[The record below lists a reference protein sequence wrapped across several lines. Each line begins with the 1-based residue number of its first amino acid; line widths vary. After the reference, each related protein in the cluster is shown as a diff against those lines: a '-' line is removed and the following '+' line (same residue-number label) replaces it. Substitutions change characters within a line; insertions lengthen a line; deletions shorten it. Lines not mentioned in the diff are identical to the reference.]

1 MKKSRILPVIVLSLM
16 FTIGHKPVEP
26 LFVKVKG
33 TQFMRNGKPYR
44 FMGANYWQGMNLG
57 SQGESGDRNR
67 LKRELDQMRSLG
79 ITNLRILAL
88 SEGPDGS
95 MLRLRPSVQDSPG
108 IFREE
113 LLQGL
118 DFLLEEMRRRDMTA
132 VVVLNNFW
140 PWSGGM
146 AQYNLWTGADSI
158 PYPPPHG
165 KGTWDSYQKYTAG
178 FYATPKAIALYHQAV
193 EKIIGRTNSISKK
206 PYRDD
211 PTIMSWQLANEPRE
225 FGHDKKYFKW
235 VKKSSDLIRQLDENH
250 LICIGNEGILD
261 NLVGSTYKKT
271 AALKNINYLT
281 VHLWPENWGW
291 YAPKNP
297 DESFETT
304 RRKSIAYL
312 EKNAEVSKMVLKP
325 IVLEEFGLARDG
337 GSYEASAEVNMR
349 NKFYQFLYETTLG
362 NPNSPYR
369 GMNFWAIGGEG
380 RPRQPETFWQAG
392 DDYIGDP
399 PHEKQGWYSVYF
411 TDSSTFEWL
420 KKVQK

>member
-1 MKKSRILPVIVLSLM
+1 MRLFPI
-16 FTIGHKPVEP
+16 
-26 LFVKVKG
+26 LFVLFLTDLTAQSIDKSSFVQTEKG
-33 TQFMRNGKPYR
+33 DFILNDKAYTYIGT
-44 FMGANYWQGMNLG
+44 NYWYAAFVSMDQKGK
-57 SQGESGDRNR
+57 ERIV
-67 LKRELDQMRSLG
+67 RELDFLKEAG
-79 ITNLRILAL
+79 VLNLRLMA
-88 SEGPDGS
+88 SGEGPKTEPFRITPT
-95 MLRLRPSVQDSPG
+95 LQESVGDWN
-108 IFREE
+108 ENV
-113 LLQGL
+113 LTGL
-118 DFLLEEMRRRDMTA
+118 DFVLAEMGKRNMKG
-132 VVVLNNFW
+132 VLCLNNFFY
-140 PWSGGM
+140 WSGGM
-146 AQYNLWTGADSI
+146 AQYVSWFTGEEI
-158 PYPPPHG
+158 PYPEEHS
-165 KGTWDSYQKYTAG
+165 WDAYMRFSARFYTL
-178 FYATPKAIALYHQAV
+178 PKATKLYYDLI
-193 EKIIGRTNSISKK
+193 EKLVSRKNTITNVL
-206 PYRDD
+206 YVND

-235 VKKSSDLIRQLDENH
+235 VKKSSDLIRKLDKNH

-312 EKNAEVSKMVLKP
+312 EKNAEVSRSVLKP

-362 NPNSPYR
+362 NPDSPYR

-411 TDSSTFEWL
+411 TDSTTFEWL

>member
-1 MKKSRILPVIVLSLM
+1 MRLFPI
-16 FTIGHKPVEP
+16 
-26 LFVKVKG
+26 LFVLFLTDLTAQSIDKSSFVQTEKG
-33 TQFMRNGKPYR
+33 DFILNDKAYTYIGT
-44 FMGANYWQGMNLG
+44 NYWYAAFVSMDQKGK
-57 SQGESGDRNR
+57 ERIV
-67 LKRELDQMRSLG
+67 RELDFLKEAG
-79 ITNLRILAL
+79 VLNLRLMA
-88 SEGPDGS
+88 SGEGPKTEPFRITPT
-95 MLRLRPSVQDSPG
+95 LQESVGDWN
-108 IFREE
+108 ENV
-113 LLQGL
+113 LTGL
-118 DFLLEEMRRRDMTA
+118 DFVLAEMGKRNMKG
-132 VVVLNNFW
+132 VLCLNNFFY
-140 PWSGGM
+140 WSGGM
-146 AQYNLWTGADSI
+146 AQYVSWFTGEEI
-158 PYPPPHG
+158 PYPEEHS
-165 KGTWDSYQKYTAG
+165 WDAYMRFSARFYTL
-178 FYATPKAIALYHQAV
+178 PKATKLYYDLI
-193 EKIIGRTNSISKK
+193 EKLVSRKNTITNVL
-206 PYRDD
+206 YVND

-235 VKKSSDLIRQLDENH
+235 VKKSSDLIRKLDKNH

-312 EKNAEVSKMVLKP
+312 EKNAEVSRSVLKP

-362 NPNSPYR
+362 NPDSPYR

-411 TDSSTFEWL
+411 TDSTTFEWL
-420 KKVQK
+420 KKVKK

>member
-1 MKKSRILPVIVLSLM
+1 MRLFPI
-16 FTIGHKPVEP
+16 
-26 LFVKVKG
+26 LFVLFLTDLTAQSIDKSSFVQTEKG
-33 TQFMRNGKPYR
+33 NFILDNKAYTYIGT
-44 FMGANYWQGMNLG
+44 NYWYAAFVAMDQKGK
-57 SQGESGDRNR
+57 ERIV
-67 LKRELDQMRSLG
+67 RELDFLKEAG
-79 ITNLRILAL
+79 VLNLRLMA
-88 SEGPDGS
+88 SGEGPKTEPFRITPT
-95 MLRLRPSVQDSPG
+95 LQESVGDWN
-108 IFREE
+108 ENV
-113 LLQGL
+113 LVGL
-118 DFLLEEMRRRDMTA
+118 DFVLAEMDKRNMKG
-132 VVVLNNFW
+132 VLCLNNFFY
-140 PWSGGM
+140 WSGGM
-146 AQYNLWTGADSI
+146 AQYVSWFTGEKI
-158 PYPPPHG
+158 PYPEEHS
-165 KGTWDSYQKYTAG
+165 WDEYMRFSARFYTL
-178 FYATPKAIALYHQAV
+178 PKATKLYNDLI
-193 EKIIGRTNSISKK
+193 EKLVSRKNTITNVL
-206 PYRDD
+206 YVND

-235 VKKSSDLIRQLDENH
+235 VKKSSNLIRQLDENH

-304 RRKSIAYL
+304 KIKSKAYI
-312 EKNAEVSKMVLKP
+312 EKNAEVSKSVLKP

-337 GSYEASAEVNMR
+337 GSYETSAEVNMR

-362 NPNSPYR
+362 NPGSPYR

-411 TDSSTFEWL
+411 TDSTTFEWL

>member
-1 MKKSRILPVIVLSLM
+1 MRLFPI
-16 FTIGHKPVEP
+16 
-26 LFVKVKG
+26 LFVLFLTDLTAQSIDKSSFVQTEKG
-33 TQFMRNGKPYR
+33 DFILNDKAYTYIGT
-44 FMGANYWQGMNLG
+44 NYWYAAFVSMDQKGK
-57 SQGESGDRNR
+57 ERIV
-67 LKRELDQMRSLG
+67 RELDFLKEAG
-79 ITNLRILAL
+79 VLNLRLMA
-88 SEGPDGS
+88 SGEGPKTEPFRITPT
-95 MLRLRPSVQDSPG
+95 LQESVGDWN
-108 IFREE
+108 ENV
-113 LLQGL
+113 LTGL
-118 DFLLEEMRRRDMTA
+118 DFVLAEMGKRNMKG
-132 VVVLNNFW
+132 VLCLNNFFY
-140 PWSGGM
+140 WSGGM
-146 AQYNLWTGADSI
+146 AQYVSWFTGEEI
-158 PYPPPHG
+158 PYPEEHS
-165 KGTWDSYQKYTAG
+165 WDAYMRFSARFYTL
-178 FYATPKAIALYHQAV
+178 PKATKLYYDLI
-193 EKIIGRTNSISKK
+193 EKLVSRKNTITNVL
-206 PYRDD
+206 YVND

-235 VKKSSDLIRQLDENH
+235 VKKSSDLIRKLDKNH

-312 EKNAEVSKMVLKP
+312 KKNAEVSKSVLKP

-337 GSYEASAEVNMR
+337 GSYEASAAVNMR

-411 TDSSTFEWL
+411 TDSTTFEWL
-420 KKVQK
+420 KKVKK

>member
-1 MKKSRILPVIVLSLM
+1 MRLFPI
-16 FTIGHKPVEP
+16 
-26 LFVKVKG
+26 LFVLFLTDLTAQSIDKSSFVQTEKG
-33 TQFMRNGKPYR
+33 NFILDNKAYTYIGT
-44 FMGANYWQGMNLG
+44 NYWYAAFVSMDQKGK
-57 SQGESGDRNR
+57 ERIV
-67 LKRELDQMRSLG
+67 RELDFLKEAG
-79 ITNLRILAL
+79 VLNLRLMA
-88 SEGPDGS
+88 SGEGPKTEPFRITPT
-95 MLRLRPSVQDSPG
+95 LQESVGDWN
-108 IFREE
+108 ENV
-113 LLQGL
+113 LVGL
-118 DFLLEEMRRRDMTA
+118 DFVLAEMGRRNMKG
-132 VVVLNNFW
+132 VLCLNNFFY
-140 PWSGGM
+140 WSGGM
-146 AQYNLWTGADSI
+146 AQYVSWFTGEEI
-158 PYPPPHG
+158 PYPEEHS
-165 KGTWDSYQKYTAG
+165 WDAYMRFSARFYTL
-178 FYATPKAIALYHQAV
+178 PKATKLYYDLV
-193 EKIIGRTNSISKK
+193 EKLVSRKNTITNVL
-206 PYRDD
+206 YVND

-235 VKKSSDLIRQLDENH
+235 VKKSSDLIRKLDKNH

-312 EKNAEVSKMVLKP
+312 EKNAEVSKSVLKP

-362 NPNSPYR
+362 NPDSPYR

-411 TDSSTFEWL
+411 TDSTTFEWL
-420 KKVQK
+420 KKVKK

>member
-1 MKKSRILPVIVLSLM
+1 MRLFPI
-16 FTIGHKPVEP
+16 
-26 LFVKVKG
+26 LFVLFLTDLTAQSIDKSSFVQTEKG
-33 TQFMRNGKPYR
+33 DFILNDKAYTYIGT
-44 FMGANYWQGMNLG
+44 NYWYAAFVSMDQKGK
-57 SQGESGDRNR
+57 ERIV
-67 LKRELDQMRSLG
+67 RELDFLKEAG
-79 ITNLRILAL
+79 VLNLRLMA
-88 SEGPDGS
+88 SGEGPKTEPFRITPT
-95 MLRLRPSVQDSPG
+95 LQESVGDWN
-108 IFREE
+108 ENV
-113 LLQGL
+113 LTGL
-118 DFLLEEMRRRDMTA
+118 DFVLAEMGKRNMKG
-132 VVVLNNFW
+132 VLCLNNFFY
-140 PWSGGM
+140 WSGGM
-146 AQYNLWTGADSI
+146 AQYVSWFTGEEI
-158 PYPPPHG
+158 PYPEEHS
-165 KGTWDSYQKYTAG
+165 WDAYMRFSARFYTL
-178 FYATPKAIALYHQAV
+178 PKATKLYYDLV
-193 EKIIGRTNSISKK
+193 EKLVSRKNTITNVL
-206 PYRDD
+206 YVND

-235 VKKSSDLIRQLDENH
+235 VKKSSDLIRKLDKNH

-291 YAPKNP
+291 YAPNNP

-304 RRKSIAYL
+304 KRKSIAYL
-312 EKNAEVSKMVLKP
+312 EKNAEVSKTVLKP

-349 NKFYQFLYETTLG
+349 NKFYQFLYETTIG

-420 KKVQK
+420 KKVRK

>member
-1 MKKSRILPVIVLSLM
+1 MRLFPI
-16 FTIGHKPVEP
+16 
-26 LFVKVKG
+26 LFVLFLTDLTAQSIDKSSFVQTEKG
-33 TQFMRNGKPYR
+33 DFILNDKAYTYIGT
-44 FMGANYWQGMNLG
+44 NYWYAAFVSMDQKGK
-57 SQGESGDRNR
+57 ERIV
-67 LKRELDQMRSLG
+67 RELDFLKEAG
-79 ITNLRILAL
+79 VLNLRLMA
-88 SEGPDGS
+88 SGEGPKTEPFRITPT
-95 MLRLRPSVQDSPG
+95 LQESVGDWN
-108 IFREE
+108 ENV
-113 LLQGL
+113 LTGL
-118 DFLLEEMRRRDMTA
+118 DFVLAEMGKRNMKG
-132 VVVLNNFW
+132 VLCLNNFFY
-140 PWSGGM
+140 WSGGM
-146 AQYNLWTGADSI
+146 AQYVSWFTGEEI
-158 PYPPPHG
+158 PYPEEHS
-165 KGTWDSYQKYTAG
+165 WDAYMRFSARFYTL
-178 FYATPKAIALYHQAV
+178 PKATKLYYDLI
-193 EKIIGRTNSISKK
+193 EKLVSRKNTITNVL
-206 PYRDD
+206 YVND

-312 EKNAEVSKMVLKP
+312 KKNAEVSKSVLKP

-349 NKFYQFLYETTLG
+349 NKFYQFLHETTLG
-362 NPNSPYR
+362 NPDSPYR

-411 TDSSTFEWL
+411 TDSTTFEWL

>member
-1 MKKSRILPVIVLSLM
+1 MRLFPI
-16 FTIGHKPVEP
+16 
-26 LFVKVKG
+26 LFVLFLTDLTAQSIDKSSFVQTEKG
-33 TQFMRNGKPYR
+33 DFILNDKAYTYIGT
-44 FMGANYWQGMNLG
+44 NYWYAAFVSMDQKGK
-57 SQGESGDRNR
+57 ERIV
-67 LKRELDQMRSLG
+67 RELDFLKEAG
-79 ITNLRILAL
+79 VLNLRLMA
-88 SEGPDGS
+88 SGEGPKTEPFRITPT
-95 MLRLRPSVQDSPG
+95 LQESVGDWN
-108 IFREE
+108 ENV
-113 LLQGL
+113 LTGL
-118 DFLLEEMRRRDMTA
+118 DFVLAEMGKRNMKG
-132 VVVLNNFW
+132 VLCLNNFFY
-140 PWSGGM
+140 WSGGM
-146 AQYNLWTGADSI
+146 AQYVSWFTGEEI
-158 PYPPPHG
+158 PYPEEHS
-165 KGTWDSYQKYTAG
+165 WDAYMRFSARFYTL
-178 FYATPKAIALYHQAV
+178 PKATKLYNDLV
-193 EKIIGRTNSISKK
+193 EKLVSRKNTITNVL
-206 PYRDD
+206 YVND

-235 VKKSSDLIRQLDENH
+235 VKKSSDLIRKLDKNH

-304 RRKSIAYL
+304 KRKSIAYL
-312 EKNAEVSKMVLKP
+312 EKNAGVSKSVLKP

-362 NPNSPYR
+362 NPDSPYR

-411 TDSSTFEWL
+411 TDSTTFEWL

>member
-1 MKKSRILPVIVLSLM
+1 MRLFPI
-16 FTIGHKPVEP
+16 
-26 LFVKVKG
+26 LFVLFLTDLTAQSIDKSSFVQTEKG
-33 TQFMRNGKPYR
+33 NFILDNKAYTYIGT
-44 FMGANYWQGMNLG
+44 NYWYAAFVAMDQKGK
-57 SQGESGDRNR
+57 ERIV
-67 LKRELDQMRSLG
+67 RELDFLKEAG
-79 ITNLRILAL
+79 VLNLRLMA
-88 SEGPDGS
+88 SGEGPKTEPFRITPT
-95 MLRLRPSVQDSPG
+95 LQESVGDWN
-108 IFREE
+108 ENV
-113 LLQGL
+113 LVGL
-118 DFLLEEMRRRDMTA
+118 DFVLAEMGKRNMKG
-132 VVVLNNFW
+132 VLCLNNFFY
-140 PWSGGM
+140 WSGGM
-146 AQYNLWTGADSI
+146 AQYVSWFTGEEI
-158 PYPPPHG
+158 PYPEEHS
-165 KGTWDSYQKYTAG
+165 WDAYMRFSARFYTL
-178 FYATPKAIALYHQAV
+178 PKATKLYYDLI
-193 EKIIGRTNSISKK
+193 EKLVSRKNTITNVL
-206 PYRDD
+206 YVND

-235 VKKSSDLIRQLDENH
+235 VKKSSDLIRKLDKNH

-312 EKNAEVSKMVLKP
+312 EKNAEVSKSVLKP

-420 KKVQK
+420 KKVRK

>member
-1 MKKSRILPVIVLSLM
+1 M
-16 FTIGHKPVEP
+16 
-26 LFVKVKG
+26 
-33 TQFMRNGKPYR
+33 
-44 FMGANYWQGMNLG
+44 A
-57 SQGESGDRNR
+57 SG
-67 LKRELDQMRSLG
+67 
-79 ITNLRILAL
+79 
-88 SEGPDGS
+88 EGPKTEPFRITPT
-95 MLRLRPSVQDSPG
+95 LQESVGDWN
-108 IFREE
+108 ENV
-113 LLQGL
+113 LTGL
-118 DFLLEEMRRRDMTA
+118 DFVLAEMGKRNMKG
-132 VVVLNNFW
+132 VLCLNNFFY
-140 PWSGGM
+140 WSGGM
-146 AQYNLWTGADSI
+146 AQYVSWFTGEKI
-158 PYPPPHG
+158 PYPEEHG
-165 KGTWDSYQKYTAG
+165 WDAYMRFSARFYTL
-178 FYATPKAIALYHQAV
+178 PKATKLYYNLI
-193 EKIIGRTNSISKK
+193 EKLVSRKNTFTNVS
-206 PYRDD
+206 YVND

-235 VKKSSDLIRQLDENH
+235 VKKSSNLIRQLDENH

-297 DESFETT
+297 AESFETT
-304 RRKSIAYL
+304 KIKSKAYI
-312 EKNAEVSKMVLKP
+312 EKNAGVSKSVLKP

-362 NPNSPYR
+362 NPDSPYR

-380 RPRQPETFWQAG
+380 KPRQPETFWQAG

>member
-1 MKKSRILPVIVLSLM
+1 MRLFPI
-16 FTIGHKPVEP
+16 
-26 LFVKVKG
+26 LFVLFLTDLTAQSIDKSSFVQTEKG
-33 TQFMRNGKPYR
+33 DFILNDKAYTYIGT
-44 FMGANYWQGMNLG
+44 NYWYAAFVSMDQKGK
-57 SQGESGDRNR
+57 ERIV
-67 LKRELDQMRSLG
+67 RELDFLKEAG
-79 ITNLRILAL
+79 VLNLRLMA
-88 SEGPDGS
+88 SGEGPKTEPFRITPT
-95 MLRLRPSVQDSPG
+95 LQESVGDWN
-108 IFREE
+108 ENV
-113 LLQGL
+113 LTGL
-118 DFLLEEMRRRDMTA
+118 DFVLAEMGKRNMKG
-132 VVVLNNFW
+132 VLCLNNFFY
-140 PWSGGM
+140 WSGGM
-146 AQYNLWTGADSI
+146 AQYVSWFTGEEI
-158 PYPPPHG
+158 PYPEEHS
-165 KGTWDSYQKYTAG
+165 WDAYMRFSARFYTL
-178 FYATPKAIALYHQAV
+178 PKATKLYYDLV
-193 EKIIGRTNSISKK
+193 EKLVSRKNTITNVL
-206 PYRDD
+206 YVND

-235 VKKSSDLIRQLDENH
+235 VKKSSDLIRKLDKNH

-312 EKNAEVSKMVLKP
+312 EKNAEVSRSVLKP

-337 GSYEASAEVNMR
+337 GSYEASAAVNMR

>member
-1 MKKSRILPVIVLSLM
+1 MRLFPI
-16 FTIGHKPVEP
+16 
-26 LFVKVKG
+26 LFVLFLTDLTAQSIDKSSFVQTEKG
-33 TQFMRNGKPYR
+33 DFILNDKAYTYIGT
-44 FMGANYWQGMNLG
+44 NYWYAAFVSMDQKGK
-57 SQGESGDRNR
+57 ERIV
-67 LKRELDQMRSLG
+67 RELDFLKEAG
-79 ITNLRILAL
+79 VLNLRLMA
-88 SEGPDGS
+88 SGEGPKTEPFRITPT
-95 MLRLRPSVQDSPG
+95 LQESVGDWN
-108 IFREE
+108 ENV
-113 LLQGL
+113 LTGL
-118 DFLLEEMRRRDMTA
+118 DFVLAEMGKRNMKG
-132 VVVLNNFW
+132 VLCLNNFFY
-140 PWSGGM
+140 WSGGM
-146 AQYNLWTGADSI
+146 AQYVSWFTGEEI
-158 PYPPPHG
+158 PYPEEHS
-165 KGTWDSYQKYTAG
+165 WDAYMRFSARFYTL
-178 FYATPKAIALYHQAV
+178 PKATKLYYDLV
-193 EKIIGRTNSISKK
+193 EKLVSRKNTITNVL
-206 PYRDD
+206 YVND

-235 VKKSSDLIRQLDENH
+235 VKKSSDLIRKLDKNH

-312 EKNAEVSKMVLKP
+312 KKNAEVSKSVLKP

-411 TDSSTFEWL
+411 TDSTTFEWL

>member
-1 MKKSRILPVIVLSLM
+1 MRLFLI
-16 FTIGHKPVEP
+16 
-26 LFVKVKG
+26 LFVLFLTDLTAQSIDKSSFVQTEKG
-33 TQFMRNGKPYR
+33 DFILNDKTYTYV
-44 FMGANYWQGMNLG
+44 GANYWYASFVAMDQKGK
-57 SQGESGDRNR
+57 ERIV
-67 LKRELDQMRSLG
+67 RELDFLKEAG
-79 ITNLRILAL
+79 VLNLRLMA
-88 SEGPDGS
+88 SGEGPKTE
-95 MLRLRPSVQDSPG
+95 P
-108 IFREE
+108 FRITPT
-113 LLQGL
+113 LQESFGDWNENVLVGL
-118 DFLLEEMRRRDMTA
+118 DFVLAEMGKRNMKG
-132 VVVLNNFW
+132 VLCLNNFFY
-140 PWSGGM
+140 WSGGM
-146 AQYNLWTGADSI
+146 AQYVSWFTGEKI
-158 PYPPPHG
+158 PYPEEHG
-165 KGTWDSYQKYTAG
+165 WDKYMRFSAR
-178 FYATPKAIALYHQAV
+178 FYTLPKATKLYYDLI
-193 EKIIGRTNSISKK
+193 EKLVSRKNTITNIS
-206 PYRDD
+206 YIND

-235 VKKSSDLIRQLDENH
+235 VKKSSNLIRQLDENH

-291 YAPKNP
+291 YAPENP

-312 EKNAEVSKMVLKP
+312 EKNAEVSKSVLKP

-380 RPRQPETFWQAG
+380 RPRQPEAFWQAG

-399 PHEKQGWYSVYF
+399 PHEKQGWYSVYL

-420 KKVQK
+420 KKVNK

>member
-1 MKKSRILPVIVLSLM
+1 MRLFPI
-16 FTIGHKPVEP
+16 
-26 LFVKVKG
+26 LFVLFLTDLTAQSIDKSSFVQTEKG
-33 TQFMRNGKPYR
+33 NFILDNKAYTYIGT
-44 FMGANYWQGMNLG
+44 NYWYAAFVAMDQKGK
-57 SQGESGDRNR
+57 ERIV
-67 LKRELDQMRSLG
+67 RELDFLKEAG
-79 ITNLRILAL
+79 VLNLRLMA
-88 SEGPDGS
+88 SGEGPKTEPFRITPT
-95 MLRLRPSVQDSPG
+95 LQESVGDWN
-108 IFREE
+108 ENV
-113 LLQGL
+113 LVGL
-118 DFLLEEMRRRDMTA
+118 DFVLAEMGKRNMKG
-132 VVVLNNFW
+132 VLCLNNFFY
-140 PWSGGM
+140 WSGGM
-146 AQYNLWTGADSI
+146 AQYVSWFTGEEI
-158 PYPPPHG
+158 PYPEEHS
-165 KGTWDSYQKYTAG
+165 WDAYMRFSARFYTL
-178 FYATPKAIALYHQAV
+178 PKATKLYYDLI
-193 EKIIGRTNSISKK
+193 EKLVSRKNTITNVL
-206 PYRDD
+206 YVND

-235 VKKSSDLIRQLDENH
+235 VKKSSDLIRKLDKNH

-312 EKNAEVSKMVLKP
+312 EKNAEVSRSVLKP

-337 GSYEASAEVNMR
+337 GSYEASAAVNMR

-362 NPNSPYR
+362 NPDSPYR

-411 TDSSTFEWL
+411 TDSTTFEWL

>member
-1 MKKSRILPVIVLSLM
+1 M
-16 FTIGHKPVEP
+16 
-26 LFVKVKG
+26 
-33 TQFMRNGKPYR
+33 
-44 FMGANYWQGMNLG
+44 A
-57 SQGESGDRNR
+57 SG
-67 LKRELDQMRSLG
+67 
-79 ITNLRILAL
+79 
-88 SEGPDGS
+88 EGPKTEPFRITPT
-95 MLRLRPSVQDSPG
+95 LQESVGDWN
-108 IFREE
+108 ENV
-113 LLQGL
+113 LVGL
-118 DFLLEEMRRRDMTA
+118 DFVLAEMGKRNMKG
-132 VVVLNNFW
+132 VLCLNNFFY
-140 PWSGGM
+140 WSGGM
-146 AQYNLWTGADSI
+146 AQYVSWFTGEKI
-158 PYPPPHG
+158 PYPEEHS
-165 KGTWDSYQKYTAG
+165 WDEYMRFSARFYTL
-178 FYATPKAIALYHQAV
+178 PKATKLYNDLI
-193 EKIIGRTNSISKK
+193 EKLVSRKNTITNVL
-206 PYRDD
+206 YVND

-235 VKKSSDLIRQLDENH
+235 VKKSSILIRQLDENH

-312 EKNAEVSKMVLKP
+312 EKNAEVSKSVLKP
-325 IVLEEFGLARDG
+325 IILEEFGLARDG

-362 NPNSPYR
+362 NPDSPYR

-411 TDSSTFEWL
+411 TDSTTFEWL

>member
-1 MKKSRILPVIVLSLM
+1 MRLFPI
-16 FTIGHKPVEP
+16 
-26 LFVKVKG
+26 LFVLFLTDLTAQSIDKSSFVQTEKG
-33 TQFMRNGKPYR
+33 NFILDNKAYTYIGT
-44 FMGANYWQGMNLG
+44 NYWYAAFVAMDQKGK
-57 SQGESGDRNR
+57 ERIV
-67 LKRELDQMRSLG
+67 RELDFLKEAG
-79 ITNLRILAL
+79 VLNLRLMA
-88 SEGPDGS
+88 SGEGPKTEPFRITPT
-95 MLRLRPSVQDSPG
+95 LQESVGDWN
-108 IFREE
+108 ENV
-113 LLQGL
+113 LTGL
-118 DFLLEEMRRRDMTA
+118 DFVLAEMGKRNMRG
-132 VVVLNNFW
+132 VLCLNNFFY
-140 PWSGGM
+140 WSGGM
-146 AQYNLWTGADSI
+146 AQYVSWFTGEKI
-158 PYPPPHG
+158 PYPEEHS
-165 KGTWDSYQKYTAG
+165 WDEYMRFSARFYTL
-178 FYATPKAIALYHQAV
+178 PKATKLYNDLI
-193 EKIIGRTNSISKK
+193 EKLVSRKNTITNVL
-206 PYRDD
+206 YVND

-235 VKKSSDLIRQLDENH
+235 VKKSSNLIRHLDKNH

-291 YAPKNP
+291 YSPKNP

-312 EKNAEVSKMVLKP
+312 EKNAEVSKSVLKP

-337 GSYEASAEVNMR
+337 GSYEASAAVTMR
-349 NKFYQFLYETTLG
+349 TKFYQFLYETTIG
-362 NPNSPYR
+362 NPDSPYR

-380 RPRQPETFWQAG
+380 KPRQPETFWQAG

>member
-1 MKKSRILPVIVLSLM
+1 MRLFPI
-16 FTIGHKPVEP
+16 
-26 LFVKVKG
+26 LFVLFLTDLTAQSIDKSSFVQTEKG
-33 TQFMRNGKPYR
+33 DFILNDKAYTYIGT
-44 FMGANYWQGMNLG
+44 NYWYAVFVAMDQKGK
-57 SQGESGDRNR
+57 ERIV
-67 LKRELDQMRSLG
+67 RELDFLKEAG
-79 ITNLRILAL
+79 VLNLRLMA
-88 SEGPDGS
+88 SGEGPKTEPFRITPT
-95 MLRLRPSVQDSPG
+95 LQESVGDWN
-108 IFREE
+108 ENV
-113 LLQGL
+113 LTGL
-118 DFLLEEMRRRDMTA
+118 DFVLAEMGKRNMKG
-132 VVVLNNFW
+132 VLCLNNFFY
-140 PWSGGM
+140 WSGGM
-146 AQYNLWTGADSI
+146 AQYVSWFTGEEI
-158 PYPPPHG
+158 PYPEEHS
-165 KGTWDSYQKYTAG
+165 WDEYMRFSARFYTL
-178 FYATPKAIALYHQAV
+178 PKATKLYYDLV
-193 EKIIGRTNSISKK
+193 EKLVSRKNTITNVL
-206 PYRDD
+206 YVND

-235 VKKSSDLIRQLDENH
+235 VKKSSDLIRKLDKNH

-312 EKNAEVSKMVLKP
+312 EKNAEVSRSVLKP

-337 GSYEASAEVNMR
+337 GSYEASAAVNMR

-411 TDSSTFEWL
+411 TDSTTFEWL

>member
-1 MKKSRILPVIVLSLM
+1 MRLFPI
-16 FTIGHKPVEP
+16 
-26 LFVKVKG
+26 LFVLFLTDLTAQSIDKSSFVQTEKG
-33 TQFMRNGKPYR
+33 DFILDSKAYTYIGT
-44 FMGANYWQGMNLG
+44 NYWYAAFVAMDQKGK
-57 SQGESGDRNR
+57 ERIV
-67 LKRELDQMRSLG
+67 RELDFLKEAG
-79 ITNLRILAL
+79 VLNLRLMA
-88 SEGPDGS
+88 SGEGPKTEPFRITPT
-95 MLRLRPSVQDSPG
+95 LQESVGDWN
-108 IFREE
+108 ENV
-113 LLQGL
+113 LTGL
-118 DFLLEEMRRRDMTA
+118 DFVLAEMGKRNMKG
-132 VVVLNNFW
+132 VLCLNNFFY
-140 PWSGGM
+140 WSGGM
-146 AQYNLWTGADSI
+146 AQYVSWFTGEKI
-158 PYPPPHG
+158 PYPEEHS
-165 KGTWDSYQKYTAG
+165 WDEYMRFSARFYTL
-178 FYATPKAIALYHQAV
+178 PKATKLYNDLI
-193 EKIIGRTNSISKK
+193 EKLVSRKNTITNVL
-206 PYRDD
+206 YVND

-235 VKKSSDLIRQLDENH
+235 VKKSSDLIRKLDKNH

-312 EKNAEVSKMVLKP
+312 KKNAEVSKSVLKP

-337 GSYEASAEVNMR
+337 GSYEASATVNMR

-420 KKVQK
+420 KKVRK

>member
-1 MKKSRILPVIVLSLM
+1 MRLFPI
-16 FTIGHKPVEP
+16 
-26 LFVKVKG
+26 LFVLFLTDLTAQSIDKSSFVQTEKG
-33 TQFMRNGKPYR
+33 DFILNDKAYTYIGT
-44 FMGANYWQGMNLG
+44 NYWYAAFVSMDQKGK
-57 SQGESGDRNR
+57 ERIV
-67 LKRELDQMRSLG
+67 RELDFLKEAG
-79 ITNLRILAL
+79 VLNLRLMA
-88 SEGPDGS
+88 SGEGPKTEPFRITPT
-95 MLRLRPSVQDSPG
+95 LQESVGDWN
-108 IFREE
+108 ENV
-113 LLQGL
+113 LVGL
-118 DFLLEEMRRRDMTA
+118 DFVLAEMGRRNMKG
-132 VVVLNNFW
+132 VLCLNNFFY
-140 PWSGGM
+140 WSGGM
-146 AQYNLWTGADSI
+146 AQYVSWFTGEEI
-158 PYPPPHG
+158 PYPEEHS
-165 KGTWDSYQKYTAG
+165 WDAYMRFSARFYTL
-178 FYATPKAIALYHQAV
+178 PKATKLYYDLI
-193 EKIIGRTNSISKK
+193 EKLVSRKNTITNVL
-206 PYRDD
+206 YVND

-235 VKKSSDLIRQLDENH
+235 VKKSSDLIRKLDKNH

-312 EKNAEVSKMVLKP
+312 EKNAEVSKSVLKP

>member
-1 MKKSRILPVIVLSLM
+1 MRLFPI
-16 FTIGHKPVEP
+16 
-26 LFVKVKG
+26 LFVLFLTDLTAQSIDKSSFVQTEKG
-33 TQFMRNGKPYR
+33 NFILDNKAYTYIGT
-44 FMGANYWQGMNLG
+44 NYWYAAFVAMDQKGK
-57 SQGESGDRNR
+57 ERIV
-67 LKRELDQMRSLG
+67 RELDFLKEAG
-79 ITNLRILAL
+79 VLNLRLMA
-88 SEGPDGS
+88 SGEGPKTEPFRITPT
-95 MLRLRPSVQDSPG
+95 LQESVGDWN
-108 IFREE
+108 ENV
-113 LLQGL
+113 LTGL
-118 DFLLEEMRRRDMTA
+118 DFVLAEMGKRNMKG
-132 VVVLNNFW
+132 VLCLNNFFY
-140 PWSGGM
+140 WSGGM
-146 AQYNLWTGADSI
+146 AQYVSWFTGEEI
-158 PYPPPHG
+158 PYPEEHS
-165 KGTWDSYQKYTAG
+165 WDAYMRFSARFYTL
-178 FYATPKAIALYHQAV
+178 PKATKLYYDLI
-193 EKIIGRTNSISKK
+193 EKLVSRKNTITNVL
-206 PYRDD
+206 YVND

-304 RRKSIAYL
+304 KRKSIAYL
-312 EKNAEVSKMVLKP
+312 EKNAGVSKSVLKP

-362 NPNSPYR
+362 NPDSPYR

-420 KKVQK
+420 KKVRK

>member
-1 MKKSRILPVIVLSLM
+1 MRLFPI
-16 FTIGHKPVEP
+16 
-26 LFVKVKG
+26 LFVLFLTDLTAQSIDKSSFVQTEKG
-33 TQFMRNGKPYR
+33 DFILNDKAYTYIGT
-44 FMGANYWQGMNLG
+44 NYWYAAFVSMDQKGK
-57 SQGESGDRNR
+57 ERIV
-67 LKRELDQMRSLG
+67 RELDFLKEAG
-79 ITNLRILAL
+79 VLNLRLMA
-88 SEGPDGS
+88 SGEGPKTEPFRITPT
-95 MLRLRPSVQDSPG
+95 LQESVGDWN
-108 IFREE
+108 ENV
-113 LLQGL
+113 LTGL
-118 DFLLEEMRRRDMTA
+118 DFVLAEMGKRNMKG
-132 VVVLNNFW
+132 VLCLNNFFY
-140 PWSGGM
+140 WSGGM
-146 AQYNLWTGADSI
+146 AQYVSWFTGEEI
-158 PYPPPHG
+158 PYPEEHS
-165 KGTWDSYQKYTAG
+165 WDAYMRFSARFYTL
-178 FYATPKAIALYHQAV
+178 PKATKLYYDLV
-193 EKIIGRTNSISKK
+193 EKLVSRKNTITNVL
-206 PYRDD
+206 YVND

-235 VKKSSDLIRQLDENH
+235 VKKSSDLIRKLDKNH

-312 EKNAEVSKMVLKP
+312 KKNAEVSKSVLKP

-337 GSYEASAEVNMR
+337 GSYEASAAVNMR

>member
-1 MKKSRILPVIVLSLM
+1 MRLFPI
-16 FTIGHKPVEP
+16 
-26 LFVKVKG
+26 LFVLFLTDLTAQSIDKSSFVQTEKG
-33 TQFMRNGKPYR
+33 DFILNDKAYTYIGT
-44 FMGANYWQGMNLG
+44 NYWYAAFVSMDQKGK
-57 SQGESGDRNR
+57 ERIV
-67 LKRELDQMRSLG
+67 RELDFLKEAG
-79 ITNLRILAL
+79 VLNLRLMA
-88 SEGPDGS
+88 SGEGPKTEPFRITPT
-95 MLRLRPSVQDSPG
+95 LQESVGDWN
-108 IFREE
+108 ENV
-113 LLQGL
+113 LTGL
-118 DFLLEEMRRRDMTA
+118 DFVLAEMGKRNMKG
-132 VVVLNNFW
+132 VLCLNNFFY
-140 PWSGGM
+140 WSGGM
-146 AQYNLWTGADSI
+146 AQYVSWFTGEEI
-158 PYPPPHG
+158 PYPEEHS
-165 KGTWDSYQKYTAG
+165 WDAYMRFSARFYTL
-178 FYATPKAIALYHQAV
+178 PKATKLYYDLI
-193 EKIIGRTNSISKK
+193 EKLVSRKNTITNVL
-206 PYRDD
+206 YVND

-235 VKKSSDLIRQLDENH
+235 VKKSSDLIRKLDKNH

-312 EKNAEVSKMVLKP
+312 KKNAEVSKSVLKP

-411 TDSSTFEWL
+411 TDSTTFEWL